1 MAEKKKAAEENN
13 SLEIEETGGNKKKL
27 IIIIAAAVVV
37 IGAAVAFF
45 LLSGS
50 DEPAE
55 TLAEEAPIS
64 ASAESSSGGN
74 AAQMGSALYVAM
86 PRPFVFNVPGA
97 SRDRIVQIKVQLLVR
112 GEVNEEVAKKHIPLI
127 EGTLLSVFST
137 TTADELSTTAG
148 KETLRLSALDKVQE
162 ALQNVEG
169 SKVVER
175 VLFTGFVMQ

>member
-1 MAEKKKAAEENN
+1 MAEETD
-13 SLEIEETGGNKKKL
+13 LEIEEAGGGKKKL
-27 IIIIAAAVVV
+27 IIIIAAVVV
-37 IGAAVAFF
+37 ILGGVAAFF

-55 TLAEEAPIS
+55 TLEEETAIAEAP
-64 ASAESSSGGN
+64 ASSG
-74 AAQMGSALYVAM
+74 AAAETGSALYVAM

-112 GEVNEEVAKKHIPLI
+112 GDGNEEIAKKHIPLI
-127 EGTLLSVFST
+127 EGTLLGVFST
-137 TTADELSTTAG
+137 TTADELGTSAG
-148 KETLRLSALDKVQE
+148 KESLRLTALDKVQAAME
-162 ALQNVEG
+162 GVEG